1 MKIDMKV
8 HLTEQE
14 GKCLARLSATLDDC
28 FAVRGLR
35 LMEGKNGLF
44 LNFPSYKGRSGYV
57 DICFP
62 TTPELRQQMTED
74 RKSVV

>member
-44 LNFPSYKGRSGYV
+44 LNFPSYKIGRASCRERVWYLV
-57 DICFP
+57 
-62 TTPELRQQMTED
+62 
-74 RKSVV
+74 